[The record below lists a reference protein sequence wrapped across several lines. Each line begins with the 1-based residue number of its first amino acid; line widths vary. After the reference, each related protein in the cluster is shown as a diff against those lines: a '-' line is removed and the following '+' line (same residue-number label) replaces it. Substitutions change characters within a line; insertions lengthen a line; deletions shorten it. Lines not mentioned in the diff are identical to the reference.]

1 MYNEFVLTS
10 KNYIRT
16 VTAIRGDWLM
26 ELAPVYFDL
35 SNFPEGESRRALEN
49 LSRKSQK
56 KQDKKRKSDADKTV
70 IDVAVH
76 DGKKKR
82 DKERNKRRFT

>member
-16 VTAIRGDWLM
+16 VTGIRGDWLM
-26 ELAPVYFDL
+26 ELAPAYFDL
-35 SNFPEGESRRALEN
+35 SNFPEGESKRALEN
-49 LSRKSQK
+49 LARKNQK
-56 KQDKKRKSDADKTV
+56 KELKKRKSDAGTAV

-76 DGKKKR
+76 NGKKKLE
-82 DKERNKRRFT
+82 KERNKRRFT